1 MYAKKCWKARIYIKD
16 ANDTAVIIQVWGRYF
31 FDKKWYK
38 YICIKHHT
46 YFFIF
51 MILIAIY
58 YILAIAVLTLH
69 FTGHLERWGMEWLVF
84 VFAATVF
91 PAVLY
96 L

>member
-1 MYAKKCWKARIYIKD
+1 MTIVLPLLIYCWVDTFYLKNDINVGIKKINHLFKD
-16 ANDTAVIIQVWGRYF
+16 
-31 FDKKWYK
+31 
-38 YICIKHHT
+38 
-46 YFFIF
+46 

-58 YILAIAVLTLH
+58 YLLAIAVLTLH
-69 FTGHLERWGMEWLVF
+69 FTGHLERWGVEWLVF

>member
-1 MYAKKCWKARIYIKD
+1 MNVERVDTFLVK
-16 ANDTAVIIQVWGRYF
+16 NDINTLVQKTEHSF
-31 FDKKWYK
+31 LSL
-38 YICIKHHT
+38 
-46 YFFIF
+46 

-58 YILAIAVLTLH
+58 YLLAIAVLTLH

>member
-1 MYAKKCWKARIYIKD
+1 MNVERVDTFLVK
-16 ANDTAVIIQVWGRYF
+16 NDINTLVQKTEHSF
-31 FDKKWYK
+31 LLL
-38 YICIKHHT
+38 
-46 YFFIF
+46 

-58 YILAIAVLTLH
+58 YLLAIAVLTLH